1 MMPPGADMPNPDPPP
16 TQPSTSPTVT
26 TAASGAHLIVV
37 KGPQPG
43 GEFALRPSETVLG
56 RQADSHIA
64 LESQAVSRHHARILC
79 EGDQFFVE
87 DLQSSNGTYV
97 NGKRVRGRVSLTP
110 DDTLQV
116 GPYVLALRLAKGPAF
131 VDSDVVIR
139 SQVSAD
145 PSRLALQDQEA
156 TSKLKVVL
164 EIAQHLARTL
174 EPDLLLGKLLDHLM
188 GLFPQADRGMVVLC
202 EGEEL
207 AVRAQRFRTTEDLSN
222 APYSRTVVRRAL
234 ADGLGLLSED
244 VCADQRFQGSST
256 VASLQL
262 RCLMCVPMICQDGRR
277 LGVIQLDSTRH
288 GRPFR
293 VEDLEL
299 VTAVALQAAV
309 VLDNAALH
317 AELLR
322 EERLRREVA
331 IAQDIQRSFLPTN
344 FPDPARVGFDL
355 FARIVPAREVSGDLY
370 DFFPLRDGRW
380 AFFVGDVAGKGI
392 PAALFIIAIR
402 TLSRYL
408 ANSGSG
414 PADTLSRLNIA
425 LAEDNFSGIFVTILH
440 GIYDPATGD
449 LAVASGGHP
458 TPLLRRADATVEE
471 VLVPTGR
478 FLGYAEGGL
487 QLADHRIRLELGE
500 TFLVYTDGFS
510 EAHPGDTGRMFGLRG
525 LKAVLSGCDAD
536 TPLVTVADR
545 AKAAADDFIGRG
557 RTQQD
562 DQTLLILRRV
572 R

>member
-1 MMPPGADMPNPDPPP
+1 MSNAEP
-16 TQPSTSPTVT
+16 TPAQPSTSQTVT
-26 TAASGAHLIVV
+26 TAATGAHLAVL

-43 GEFALRPSETVLG
+43 RQFPLRPSETVLG
-56 RQADSHIA
+56 RQADSHVS

-79 EGDQFFVE
+79 EEDRFFVE
-87 DLQSSNGTYV
+87 DMQSSNGTYV
-97 NGKRVRGRVSLTP
+97 NGKRVHGRVPLTP
-110 DDTLQV
+110 EDTLQV
-116 GPYVLALRLAKGPAF
+116 GPYVMALRLSKGPAF

-145 PSRLALQDQEA
+145 PSRLAIQGQDA

-174 EPDLLLGKLLDHLM
+174 DPELLLGKLLDHLM

-202 EGEEL
+202 EGDAL
-207 AVRAQRFRTTEDLSN
+207 AVRAQRFRTSQDLTN

-234 ADGLGLLSED
+234 DDGLGLLSED
-244 VCADQRFQGSST
+244 ICADQRFQGSST

-331 IAQDIQRSFLPTN
+331 IAQDIQKSFLPTN
-344 FPDPARVGFDL
+344 FPDPAKVGFEL

-402 TLSRYL
+402 TLSRHV
-408 ANSGSG
+408 AASGTG
-414 PADTLSRLNIA
+414 PADTLARLNAA
-425 LAEDNFSGIFVTILH
+425 LAEDNLTGVFVTILH
-440 GIYDPATGD
+440 GVYDPATGEVA
-449 LAVASGGHP
+449 LASGGHP
-458 TPLLRRADATVEE
+458 APLLRRGDGSVEE
-471 VLVPTGR
+471 VPVAAGR

-487 QLADHRIRLELGE
+487 QLADHRLRLEPGE
-500 TFLVYTDGFS
+500 MLVLYTDGFS
-510 EAHPGDTGRMFGLRG
+510 EAHPGDTTRMFGVPR
-525 LKAVLSGCDAD
+525 LKEALAACDAGS
-536 TPLVTVADR
+536 PLEAVADR
-545 AKAAADDFIGRG
+545 VRAAADDFVGRG
-557 RTQQD
+557 RPQQD